1 MPDWVAVV
9 LAVVGGLAVLWA
21 ALIVILVGQHRRL
34 GRELDWR
41 EILRLIPDVIRLVR
55 RLAADPAVPMATRI
69 WLGALLGYLLLPI
82 DLVPDFLPVIGVL
95 DDALIAALVLRYA
108 IRRPGR
114 DAVARHWPG
123 TTAGLE
129 GMLTLIGL
137 GADEREG

>member
-9 LAVVGGLAVLWA
+9 LAVLGGLVLVWV
-21 ALIVILVGQHRRL
+21 ALIVVLAVQHRRL

-41 EILRLIPDVIRLVR
+41 EILRLIPDVVRLVP
-55 RLAADPAVPMATRI
+55 RLAADPSVPWGTRI
-69 WLGALLGYLLLPI
+69 WLGALLVYLLLPI

-108 IRRPGR
+108 IRHAGR

-129 GMLTLIGL
+129 GMLALIGL
-137 GADEREG
+137 GASDG

>member
-9 LAVVGGLAVLWA
+9 LAVLGARVLVWV
-21 ALIVILVGQHRRL
+21 ALIVALVAQHRRL

-41 EILRLIPDVIRLVR
+41 EILRLIPDVVRLVR
-55 RLAADPAVPMATRI
+55 RLAADPSVPWGTRI
-69 WLGALLGYLLLPI
+69 WLGALLVYLLLPI

-95 DDALIAALVLRYA
+95 DDALIAALVLRYV
-108 IRRPGR
+108 IRHAGR

-129 GMLTLIGL
+129 GMLALIGL
-137 GADEREG
+137 GASDG